1 MKLKVR
7 FITLAL
13 LAAGCSEGTTAE
25 DAATDLTVTA
35 AEVVA
40 DAQDTE
46 IPLAEALREA
56 SSIRPHSWRGEASQ
70 CDTTPETTV
79 GTVCGQEFPASEQ
92 FAWSDCAVTKGR
104 GGPGKPPGKGGEA
117 RGDRGEK
124 GPKEASAV
132 TSSGSLN
139 VTTTEEPIGE
149 CGDSPRLRIQRDS
162 VHALQHTRAD
172 GTTTVHSGTVSTVT
186 EGARGDDLRS
196 RTSTFDTTRTR
207 TDAEGTVVDSH
218 HVTGSLQVAFDGT
231 GETDTHTSQGTLT
244 LTQEDGASTTVT
256 LTGVVRV
263 PPSTCAWP
271 VAGSIQ
277 REGTDG
283 THVLSFGPACGE
295 ATLDGA
301 AVTLPE
307 RPSHPRGGKGSPPKA
322 KR

>member
-1 MKLKVR
+1 M
-7 FITLAL
+7 
-13 LAAGCSEGTTAE
+13 
-25 DAATDLTVTA
+25 
-35 AEVVA
+35 
-40 DAQDTE
+40 
-46 IPLAEALREA
+46 
-56 SSIRPHSWRGEASQ
+56 
-70 CDTTPETTV
+70 
-79 GTVCGQEFPASEQ
+79 
-92 FAWSDCAVTKGR
+92 
-104 GGPGKPPGKGGEA
+104 
-117 RGDRGEK
+117 
-124 GPKEASAV
+124 

-149 CGDSPRLRIQRDS
+149 CGDSPRLRIRRDS

-207 TDAEGTVVDSH
+207 TDAEGTGVDSH

-244 LTQEDGASTTVT
+244 LTQEDGVSTTVT

-271 VAGSIQ
+271 VASSLQ
-277 REGTDG
+277 REGADG
-283 THVLSFGPACGE
+283 THVLSFGPECGQ

-307 RPSHPRGGKGSPPKA
+307 RPSHPRGVKGAPPK
-322 KR
+322 RHR